1 MLPYMFLLTIAG
13 NGINFKEYIYI
24 PKKENDANWVIE
36 NSYDELREKS
46 IINRVSIDKLFYNDS
61 EPIKL
66 FLRIDDNEITN
77 ELIEKLCPGITP
89 YDRYSYSFR
98 PFDILDFNIKEHYRS
113 ISYKEHKAKLET
125 SLSCTSKIYEVFI
138 DGNQIPSLEYVFY
151 QHPNAEEQGL
161 LTGINI
167 NELEIGRHKLIV
179 KIKQVDNDKLKIG
192 ETISIPF
199 FKN

>member
-1 MLPYMFLLTIAG
+1 MLLMLPYMFLLTIAG

-46 IINRVSIDKLFYNDS
+46 IIDRVSIDKLFYNDS

-98 PFDILDFNIKEHYRS
+98 PFDILDFNIKEHYKS

-125 SLSCTSKIYEVFI
+125 SISCTSKINSFLLHFTI
-138 DGNQIPSLEYVFY
+138 APKPTALKRTSLPLNQSHRLQNSTI
-151 QHPNAEEQGL
+151 
-161 LTGINI
+161 
-167 NELEIGRHKLIV
+167 LIR
-179 KIKQVDNDKLKIG
+179 NL
-192 ETISIPF
+192 
-199 FKN
+199 